1 MQQGEL
7 HLSISKMLYLVLSLY
22 IFHCSNIQMIY
33 DSLFWCA
40 VLSLSVVSDSLQ
52 PHGLQPARHLC
63 PWGFFRQKYQSGLLC
78 LPPGN
83 LPNPGIE
90 ARFPALRVD
99 SLPSESSQ
107 KPLFF
112 LYILHHS
119 NVWIIYNN
127 LLLKGKIHV
136 LFILVVLVPSIIPG
150 TQHYFTNNHRIEL
163 KL

>member
-1 MQQGEL
+1 MTACFGVLCLVSQLCLTLCNPMDCSLPG
-7 HLSISKMLYLVLSLY
+7 ISV
-22 IFHCSNIQMIY
+22 HG
-33 DSLFWCA
+33 DS
-40 VLSLSVVSDSLQ
+40 SS
-52 PHGLQPARHLC
+52 
-63 PWGFFRQKYQSGLLC
+63 KNTSGLLC

-99 SLPSESSQ
+99 SLPSESPQ
-107 KPLFF
+107 KPLLF

-119 NVWIIYNN
+119 NVEMIYNN
-127 LLLKGKIHV
+127 NLLFKGKIHV

-150 TQHYFTNNHRIEL
+150 TQHYFTNVHRIEL